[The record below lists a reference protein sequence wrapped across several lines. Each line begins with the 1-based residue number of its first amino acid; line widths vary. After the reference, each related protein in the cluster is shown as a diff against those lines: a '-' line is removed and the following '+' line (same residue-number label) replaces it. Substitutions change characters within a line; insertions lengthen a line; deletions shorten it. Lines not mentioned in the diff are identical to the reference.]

1 MLKADLRIL
10 QRMAKILGFDLHEYG
25 LLLIASNVV
34 LIDEVYVFLPI
45 LILRNHIAAFFNT
58 GFNLCKDSVNLFP
71 RVVLIV
77 MWIQGSLT
85 PQHYNT
91 RNRIIC
97 QALLYQLVRI

>member
-10 QRMAKILGFDLHEYG
+10 QRMTKILGFDLHEYG
-25 LLLIASNVV
+25 SLLIASNVV

-58 GFNLCKDSVNLFP
+58 GFNFCKDSVNLFP

-77 MWIQGSLT
+77 CGFKAASS
-85 PQHYNT
+85 NT
-91 RNRIIC
+91 LIHEIASFAKRYCIN
-97 QALLYQLVRI
+97 

>member
-10 QRMAKILGFDLHEYG
+10 QRMTKILGFDLHEYG
-25 LLLIASNVV
+25 SLLIASNVV

-58 GFNLCKDSVNLFP
+58 GFNFCKDSVNLFP

-85 PQHYNT
+85 PN
-91 RNRIIC
+91 IIIHKI
-97 QALLYQLVRI
+97 ASLVKRYCIN

>member
-10 QRMAKILGFDLHEYG
+10 QRVAKILGFDLHEYG
-25 LLLIASNVV
+25 SLLITSNIV

-45 LILRNHIAAFFNT
+45 LILRNNKAAFFNT
-58 GFNLCKDSVNLFP
+58 GFDFCKDSVNLFP

-85 PQHYNT
+85 PNTIIHEIASFVNHYCIN
-91 RNRIIC
+91 
-97 QALLYQLVRI
+97 

>member
-1 MLKADLRIL
+1 MT
-10 QRMAKILGFDLHEYG
+10 KILGFDLHEYG
-25 LLLIASNVV
+25 SLLIASNVV

-58 GFNLCKDSVNLFP
+58 GFDFCKDSVNLFP

-85 PQHYNT
+85 SN
-91 RNRIIC
+91 IIIHEITSFAKRYC
-97 QALLYQLVRI
+97 IN

>member
-1 MLKADLRIL
+1 
-10 QRMAKILGFDLHEYG
+10 MAKILGFDLHEDG
-25 LLLIASNVV
+25 SLLIASNIV

-45 LILRNHIAAFFNT
+45 LILRNHKAAFFNT
-58 GFNLCKDSVNLFP
+58 GFDFCKDGVNLFP

-91 RNRIIC
+91 RNCIVC
-97 QALLYQLVRI
+97 QALLYQLILI

>member
-10 QRMAKILGFDLHEYG
+10 QRMTKILGFDLHEYG
-25 LLLIASNVV
+25 SLLIASNVV

-45 LILRNHIAAFFNT
+45 LILRNHIAAFYNT
-58 GFNLCKDSVNLFP
+58 GFNFCKDSVNLFP

-85 PQHYNT
+85 PNTIIHEIASFVKHYCIN
-91 RNRIIC
+91 
-97 QALLYQLVRI
+97 

>member
-25 LLLIASNVV
+25 SLLIASNVV

-58 GFNLCKDSVNLFP
+58 GFDFCKDSVNLFP
-71 RVVLIV
+71 RVVLIL
-77 MWIQGSLT
+77 MWIQGSLL
-85 PQHYNT
+85 QHFNI
-91 RNRIIC
+91 RNCIVC
-97 QALLYQLVRI
+97 QALMYQLVRI

>member
-10 QRMAKILGFDLHEYG
+10 QRMTKILGFDLHEYG
-25 LLLIASNVV
+25 SLLIASNVV
-34 LIDEVYVFLPI
+34 LIDEVYVYLPI

-58 GFNLCKDSVNLFP
+58 GFNLCKDIVNLFP

-85 PQHYNT
+85 SN
-91 RNRIIC
+91 IIKHKI
-97 QALLYQLVRI
+97 ASLVKRYCIN